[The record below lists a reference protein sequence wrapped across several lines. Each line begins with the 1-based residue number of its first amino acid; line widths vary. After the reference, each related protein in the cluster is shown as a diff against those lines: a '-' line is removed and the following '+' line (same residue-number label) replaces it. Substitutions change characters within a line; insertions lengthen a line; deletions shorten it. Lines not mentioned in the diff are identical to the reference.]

1 MAFDIARPSRHDVA
15 VKHLIVA
22 MVSFSLL
29 GCFDFESAF
38 HQYCDS
44 GGCGGGGGG
53 SSADGGN
60 AEDGGRTDGGQPD
73 GGTSDSGT
81 SDGGPSDGGA
91 RDGGPTDMGTCD
103 ASLCLASR
111 YLAPTTGMWSVA
123 AASSNDVWA
132 SGSWATWAR
141 WDGVAWTSGR
151 LPNNLAKNRLYA
163 VAVTPSYV
171 LLGGDDGIF
180 RKPRDGG
187 TWALDHAID
196 TSESVYGLWAD
207 DDDEQFAT
215 GYLHWVL
222 RGDGSHWADEL
233 RETTTAAGDPV
244 SPLEDIDGK
253 PGHLYATGA
262 YENSGAGVVWRR
274 LDAGLWQ
281 QEPIP
286 TNDGLESIAVVS
298 DSSVWAVGNG
308 GVVIERQ
315 ADAGWRQHDFPATV
329 DLEAVWASSPTDVWV
344 GGWSGAL
351 WHWDGKSWSAVSPP
365 GLTADFDIFDI
376 SGAGT
381 TDLFLAATY
390 DTHVGSYGNQFDG
403 GHVFHYR
410 RQ

>member
-1 MAFDIARPSRHDVA
+1 MKHPLFVA
-15 VKHLIVA
+15 VICS
-22 MVSFSLL
+22 SFL
-29 GCFDFESAF
+29 GCFDFENAF

-44 GGCGGGGGG
+44 GGCGSGTASTGGGGG
-53 SSADGGN
+53 TLGGGGGAGGGSTEDAGHRDGGL
-60 AEDGGRTDGGQPD
+60 P
-73 GGTSDSGT
+73 
-81 SDGGPSDGGA
+81 
-91 RDGGPTDMGTCD
+91 DGGPTDMGTCD

-111 YLAPTTGMWSVA
+111 YLAPTTAMWSVA

-132 SGSWATWAR
+132 SGSWATWAH
-141 WDGVAWTSGR
+141 WDGVAWTSGH
-151 LPNNLAKNRLYA
+151 LPINLAKNRLYA

-196 TSESVYGLWAD
+196 TSNESVYGLWAD
-207 DDDEQFAT
+207 ADDEQFAT
-215 GYLHWVL
+215 GYLHWIL

-233 RETTTAAGDPV
+233 RETTTPAGDPV

-253 PGHLYATGA
+253 AGHIYATGA

-286 TNDGLESIAVVS
+286 TNDGLETIAVVS
-298 DSSVWAVGNG
+298 SSSVWAVGNG

-344 GGWSGAL
+344 GGWGGAL
-351 WHWDGKSWSAVSPP
+351 WHWDGLSWVAVSPP

-390 DTHVGSYGNQFDG
+390 DTHIGSYGAQFDG

-410 RQ
+410 RH